1 MILNIIVSWHAPAY
15 ARHTWGVPWQ
25 LMKQCTKYLS
35 VDTEL
40 VRVTLVSLYESYKE
54 FSSLSRGFTV
64 EQGKLSKSLY
74 CFCMFWPH
82 NFAIFHI

>member
-1 MILNIIVSWHAPAY
+1 M
-15 ARHTWGVPWQ
+15 
-25 LMKQCTKYLS
+25 
-35 VDTEL
+35 
-40 VRVTLVSLYESYKE
+40 SLYESSKE
-54 FSSLSRGFTV
+54 FSSLSRGFTL